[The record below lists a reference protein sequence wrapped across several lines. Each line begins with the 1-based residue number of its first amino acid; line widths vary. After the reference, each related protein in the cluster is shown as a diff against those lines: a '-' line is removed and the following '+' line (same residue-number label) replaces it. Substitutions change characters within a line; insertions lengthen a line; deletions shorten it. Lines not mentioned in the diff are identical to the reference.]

1 MRVYRIKR
9 FSVLAKNNKFGFID
23 RNGNSHLYKKWETHF
38 YNWGRNNRNATSE
51 EIYKYAE
58 DVLKSVKGE
67 YVQIA
72 ISKIHEGIRS

>member
-23 RNGNSHLYKKWETHF
+23 RNGNSHLY
-38 YNWGRNNRNATSE
+38 NWGRNNRNATSE

-58 DVLKSVKGE
+58 DVLKSVKGK